1 MKKAVKFLYTIF
13 FLLIFYDCSSG
24 LINEETTNP
33 KQYILTI
40 KASEGGTISPDANGI
55 YNEGATLTLTA
66 SPDKGYR
73 FNRWEGTDN
82 DSRPNGCGAPHTG
95 NCRAAITM
103 DSDKDIQAFFE
114 KIK

>member
-1 MKKAVKFLYTIF
+1 MKRFV
-13 FLLIFYDCSSG
+13 LLIATTIILSCSSE
-24 LINEETTNP
+24 LIVEESTTP
-33 KQYILTI
+33 RQFTLTI
-40 KASEGGTISPDANGI
+40 TASEGGTITPDANGI